1 MYRIMICDDEGIVID
16 SIKFIIEKEFPGQCD
31 IASAKT
37 GRAVIELADSFR
49 PDIAFMDIQ
58 MPGINGIE
66 AMKEIRKSND
76 SVIFIVL
83 TAYDKFDYAKAA
95 INVGVKEYLNKP
107 VDRAKITEV
116 LSLAMKDIDDNR
128 NKRTRELQVKE
139 KLETVVPMIENGLI
153 YNLLFQEYF
162 EEDIEN
168 YRNLLG
174 ITEKRCFMGAIVFG
188 EERDGNHMT
197 NAVGSSIR
205 LHRCYTEVRELI
217 RSTFNCFVGGIS
229 ANKIA
234 MLFPTDDE
242 THDYNSRVRLIENA
256 RNLTKRIKERTDI
269 DARVG
274 FGHIVDTM
282 DAMSSY
288 RDALWALIQT
298 SGGVAHVD
306 DVFTGTLFDED
317 YPAQTEKAIAD
328 ATEKG
333 DEEAQQRA
341 AMVYFDWMVK
351 NYANAVSNIQLK
363 VLELVMRAETIGYIE
378 SSDTY
383 HFLSRD
389 DYLPGV
395 ISMGQDMD
403 ALKGW
408 FLMKLSLAVRRVS
421 ESRSNRETNTIERAR
436 LYIDENYSKDI
447 SLDDVSRVV
456 DISPY
461 YFSRVFKDETGQ
473 NFIDYLTERRLDKAR
488 ELLLSD
494 DRLSMKEISIM
505 VGYSDPNY
513 FSRIFK
519 KNVGVT
525 PTEFKGG
532 KN

>member
-16 SIKFIIEKEFPGQCD
+16 SIKFIIEKEFPGECD

-37 GRAVIELADSFR
+37 GRAVIELAETFR

-66 AMKEIRKSND
+66 AMREIRKSNE
-76 SVIFIVL
+76 SLIFVVL

-107 VDRAKITEV
+107 VDRNKIIEV
-116 LSLAMKDIDDNR
+116 LKSAMKDIDDNR
-128 NKRTRELQVKE
+128 SKRARELQVRE

-168 YRNLLG
+168 YKNLLG
-174 ITEKRCFMGAIVFG
+174 ITQKRCFIGVIVFG

-217 RSTFNCFVGGIS
+217 RTSFNCFVGGVS
-229 ANKIA
+229 GNKIA
-234 MLFPTDDE
+234 LLFPTDDE
-242 THDYNSRVRLIENA
+242 AHTYNSRVRLIEDA
-256 RNLTKRIKERTDI
+256 RNLTKKIKERTDI
-269 DARVG
+269 DARIG
-274 FGHIVDTM
+274 FGHIVAPM
-282 DAMSSY
+282 DAMGSY

-306 DVFTGTLFDED
+306 DVFTGALYDED
-317 YPAQTEKAIAD
+317 YPAQTEKEIAD

-333 DEEAQQRA
+333 DEAAQQRA

-351 NYANAVSNIQLK
+351 NYANAISNIQLK

-378 SSDTY
+378 SNDTY
-383 HFLSRD
+383 HFMSRD
-389 DYLPGV
+389 DYLPRV
-395 ISMGQDMD
+395 LEMGHDTD
-403 ALKGW
+403 SLREW
-408 FLMKLSLAVRRVS
+408 FLTRLSVAVRRVS
-421 ESRSNRETNTIERAR
+421 ESRNTRETNTIERAKT
-436 LYIDENYSKDI
+436 YIDENYSKDI

-473 NFIDYLTERRLDKAR
+473 NFIDYLTERRIDKAKD
-488 ELLLSD
+488 LLLSD
-494 DRLSMKEISIM
+494 DRLSMKEISVM

-519 KNVGVT
+519 KNVGTT

>member
-16 SIKFIIEKEFPGQCD
+16 AIKFIIEKEFPSECE

-37 GRAVIELADSFR
+37 GRAVIELAESFR

-66 AMKEIRKSND
+66 AMREIRKNNE

-107 VDRAKITEV
+107 VDRTKIIEV
-116 LSLAMKDIDDNR
+116 LRAAMGEIDTNR
-128 NKRTRELQVKE
+128 SNRARELQIKE
-139 KLETVVPMIENGLI
+139 KLETVVPMLENGLI

-168 YRNLLG
+168 YKSLLG
-174 ITEKRCFMGAIVFG
+174 IEQKKCFVGVIVFG
-188 EERDGNHMT
+188 EKRDGNHMT

-217 RSTFNCFVGGIS
+217 KTMYDCFVGEVTG
-229 ANKIA
+229 NKIA
-234 MLFPTDDE
+234 MLFPTDDD
-242 THDYNSRVRLIENA
+242 THAYNVRVRLIEDA
-256 RNLTKRIKERTDI
+256 RNLIKKIKDRTDI
-269 DARVG
+269 DARIG
-274 FGHIVDTM
+274 FGHIVELT
-282 DAMSSY
+282 DAMNSY

-306 DVFTGTLFDED
+306 DVFTGSLYEED
-317 YPAQTEKAIAD
+317 YPAESEQNILE

-333 DEEAQQRA
+333 DETAQQSA
-341 AMVYFDWMVK
+341 AMVYFDWMIK
-351 NYANAVSNIQLK
+351 RYPAEISNIQLK
-363 VLELVMRAETIGYIE
+363 VLELVMRAETIGYTE
-378 SSDTY
+378 SNDTY
-383 HFLSRD
+383 RFLSRA
-389 DYLPGV
+389 DYLPTV
-395 ISMGQDMD
+395 MEAGQDMER
-403 ALKGW
+403 LREW
-408 FLMKLSLAVRRVS
+408 FLTKLSKAVHRVM
-421 ESRSNRETNTIERAR
+421 ESRKDREVNTIERAR
-436 LYIDENYSKDI
+436 SYIDENYAKDI

-456 DISPY
+456 NISPY

-473 NFIDYLTERRLDKAR
+473 NFIDYLTGQRIEKAR
-488 ELLLSD
+488 ELLLSSD
-494 DRLSMKEISIM
+494 DLTMKEISVM